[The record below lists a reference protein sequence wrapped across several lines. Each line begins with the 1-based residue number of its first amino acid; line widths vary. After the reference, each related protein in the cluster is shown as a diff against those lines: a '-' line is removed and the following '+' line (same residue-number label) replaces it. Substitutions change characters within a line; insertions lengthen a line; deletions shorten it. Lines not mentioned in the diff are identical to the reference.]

1 MVQRMTMAW
10 VKWLGCAGLLLLL
23 SGPVMAAEGVL
34 EILAAGDVLLGGR
47 MLEAPQAGEL
57 FGPLTRRRLEQ
68 ADIFLWNCEIA
79 GLSSVSKQNTFV
91 FHADGLL
98 FPQMAFANGRCLHRQ
113 QPCVRRAGRGRGQF
127 DGGAGR
133 RPYPPQRPA

>member
-1 MVQRMTMAW
+1 MYSGQEGRSIMVQRMTMAW

-57 FGPLTRRRLEQ
+57 FGPLTS
-68 ADIFLWNCEIA
+68 
-79 GLSSVSKQNTFV
+79 G
-91 FHADGLL
+91 
-98 FPQMAFANGRCLHRQ
+98 
-113 QPCVRRAGRGRGQF
+113 
-127 DGGAGR
+127 
-133 RPYPPQRPA
+133 PASWAASAVWWWRKPR